1 MLALVDLE
9 NWLDAHVHDPLGEQL
24 VAKLSTQLDIDLYN
38 DLAGQL
44 VDQFEDQLVNYL
56 SRKLAGE
63 LYGKLQIVVITFDKL
78 KLSDSTSLNIG
89 RQLDNQLARQMFSK
103 LDAKLRDGHGAELYH
118 QLYDELEWPLSKQLR
133 DVDNDYLEGRLCV
146 AVC

>member
-44 VDQFEDQLVNYL
+44 VDQFEDQLVNQL
-56 SRKLAGE
+56 SRQLARE
-63 LYGKLQIVVITFDKL
+63 LYGDLQIVVITFYAVDLCQDMGFELMRK
-78 KLSDSTSLNIG
+78 
-89 RQLDNQLARQMFSK
+89 LDNQFENSTGSK
-103 LDAKLRDGHGAELYH
+103 LFAKVRDGHGNELYR
-118 QLYDELEWPLSKQLR
+118 QLYDCFDWPLSKQSR
-133 DVDNDYLEGRLCV
+133 DVAIDYRRGNY
-146 AVC
+146 A